1 MGVNPPREKPV
12 WHWVEAAEFI
22 NVTVMVTFVMPESGG
37 NQQEE
42 KFAVAPLSP
51 RQEDCVVRRTS
62 SELPR
67 VNHWPLLQRDTV
79 QHAGRPTTV
88 RTLTILKPT
97 EHGYRFMLA

>member
-51 RQEDCVVRRTS
+51 Q
-62 SELPR
+62 
-67 VNHWPLLQRDTV
+67 
-79 QHAGRPTTV
+79 
-88 RTLTILKPT
+88 
-97 EHGYRFMLA
+97 